1 MTDAALAARVVAFAA
16 PAALTTTQDVARAAL
31 PALAVSGPGAGA
43 DPDLVA
49 EETLALVATVTARA
63 AEVGLRIRPA
73 ALEAAGPAL
82 AELPFLYHDFLLGA
96 RFVAAGAEGDVE
108 PDQSVYSRLGRKAAF
123 YGAHL
128 PPGRFPGP
136 TALRDKMP
144 LWMGRVSPPKLP
156 TTPAARLAQ
165 IGVVDV
171 VAAHARLVLAFA
183 ERAAADAGRADAAS
197 RAG

>member
-1 MTDAALAARVVAFAA
+1 MTTEPSADAGRAAAVAARVVAFAA
-16 PAALTTTQDVARAAL
+16 PAALSTTQDVVRRAL
-31 PALAVSGPGAGA
+31 PALTDQADAG
-43 DPDLVA
+43 LVA

-63 AEVGLRIRPA
+63 AEVGLQALRP
-73 ALEAAGPAL
+73 ALEAVGPAL

-96 RFVAAGAEGDVE
+96 QMVAAGAEGDVE
-108 PDQSVYSRLGRKAAF
+108 PDQSVYDRLERKAAF

-136 TALRDKMP
+136 SALAQKLP

-156 TTPAARLAQ
+156 TTPDARLADL
-165 IGVVDV
+165 GVVDL

-183 ERAAADAGRADAAS
+183 QKAVGER
-197 RAG
+197 

>member
-1 MTDAALAARVVAFAA
+1 MTAEHATGSGQAAAVAARVVAFAA
-16 PAALTTTQDVARAAL
+16 PAALSTTQDVVRRAL
-31 PALAVSGPGAGA
+31 PALTDQADAG
-43 DPDLVA
+43 LVA

-63 AEVGLRIRPA
+63 AEVGLQALRP
-73 ALEAAGPAL
+73 ALEAVGPAL

-96 RFVAAGAEGDVE
+96 QMVAAGAEGDVE
-108 PDQSVYSRLGRKAAF
+108 PDQSVYDRLERKAAF

-136 TALRDKMP
+136 SALAQKLP

-156 TTPAARLAQ
+156 TTPDARLADL
-165 IGVVDV
+165 GVVDL

-183 ERAAADAGRADAAS
+183 QKAAGGAG
-197 RAG
+197 